1 MRQTREVLMKLRLSV
16 GFALLFLS
24 GALLL
29 HSQSQQVAADEG
41 RVLAL
46 EAAWNHAE
54 QTKDVAALDQLLAAD
69 FLSTDYDGS
78 IATKREYLASIK
90 REGLEPE
97 QIINEEQHEHV
108 YGDCAVV
115 TGIYR
120 EKGMNKGK
128 AYSRRGRF
136 TDTWLK
142 VNDTWQCVASQSTL
156 IQDGAAAATE

>member
-1 MRQTREVLMKLRLSV
+1 MRLR
-16 GFALLFLS
+16 FAAGLALVVLS

-29 HSQSQQVAADEG
+29 HSQSQRHATDEG
-41 RVLAL
+41 SVLAL

-54 QTKDVAALDQLLAAD
+54 QTKDVAALDQLLAPD

-78 IATKREYLASIK
+78 IATKREYLASVK

-97 QIINEEQHEHV
+97 QIINEEQHAHIF
-108 YGDCAVV
+108 GSCAVV
-115 TGIYR
+115 TGIYS

-128 AYSRRGRF
+128 AYKRRGRF

-156 IQDGAAAATE
+156 IQDEAATATK

>member
-1 MRQTREVLMKLRLSV
+1 MKLRLTV
-16 GFALLFLS
+16 GFALVFFS
-24 GALLL
+24 GALLVR
-29 HSQSQQVAADEG
+29 SQSQRISTDEG

-46 EAAWNHAE
+46 ETAWNHAE
-54 QTKDVAALDQLLAAD
+54 QTKDVAALAQLLAPE

-78 IATKREYLASIK
+78 IATKQEFLASVK

-97 QIINEEQHEHV
+97 QIINEEQHVHV
-108 YGDCAVV
+108 FGACAVV

-120 EKGMNKGK
+120 EKGLNKGK
-128 AYSRRGRF
+128 PNNRRGRF

-156 IQDGAAAATE
+156 IQHGAGTATE

>member
-1 MRQTREVLMKLRLSV
+1 MRLRLAV
-16 GFALLFLS
+16 PLALIFFS
-24 GALLL
+24 GVLLV
-29 HSQSQQVAADEG
+29 QSQPQRITADEG

-46 EAAWNHAE
+46 ETAWNHAE
-54 QTKDVAALDQLLAAD
+54 QTKDVAALDQLLAPD
-69 FLSTDYDGS
+69 FLTIDYDGS
-78 IATKREYLASIK
+78 IATKREYLANVK

-97 QIINEEQHEHV
+97 QIINEEQHVHV
-108 YGDCAVV
+108 YGGFAVV

-128 AYSRRGRF
+128 PYNRRGRF

-156 IQDGAAAATE
+156 IQHGAATASE

>member
-1 MRQTREVLMKLRLSV
+1 MKLRLAV
-16 GFALLFLS
+16 GFALVFFS
-24 GALLL
+24 GALLVR
-29 HSQSQQVAADEG
+29 SQSQRISTDEG

-46 EAAWNHAE
+46 ETAWNHAE
-54 QTKDVAALDQLLAAD
+54 QTKDVAALAQLLAPE

-78 IATKREYLASIK
+78 IATKQEFLASVK

-97 QIINEEQHEHV
+97 QIINEEQHVHV
-108 YGDCAVV
+108 FGSCAVV

-120 EKGMNKGK
+120 EKGLNKGK
-128 AYSRRGRF
+128 PYNRRGRF

-156 IQDGAAAATE
+156 IQHGAGTATE

>member
-1 MRQTREVLMKLRLSV
+1 MRLRLAAGFVLLVFSSV
-16 GFALLFLS
+16 LS
-24 GALLL
+24 V
-29 HSQSQQVAADEG
+29 HSQSHYVTADEG

-46 EAAWNHAE
+46 ETAWNHAE
-54 QTKDVAALDQLLAAD
+54 QTKDIAALDQLLAPE

-78 IATKREYLASIK
+78 IETKQEFLANVK
-90 REGLEPE
+90 RQGLEPE
-97 QIINEEQHEHV
+97 QIINEEQHVHV
-108 YGDCAVV
+108 FGDCAVV

-128 AYSRRGRF
+128 PYNRRGRF

-156 IQDGAAAATE
+156 IQHGAGTATE